1 MPPPGIDNGDGT
13 CKECKNGEWE
23 CGEHPCEGAGGGG
36 KPKYKRLGRV
46 WMSMGERSRKTEKPR
61 CPIITLRYTSRQ
73 PSGPVPKEEEGL
85 TP

>member
-1 MPPPGIDNGDGT
+1 MGNGSVGSILVKEPGEAENRSTRDWDESGYLSG
-13 CKECKNGEWE
+13 
-23 CGEHPCEGAGGGG
+23 PAL
-36 KPKYKRLGRV
+36 KPGS
-46 WMSMGERSRKTEKPR
+46 MSMGERSRKTEKPR